1 MDYKGKRVFVLDGYG
16 RMLPTI
22 LKQLHDLGCI
32 ITTLNDSKLD
42 IGYSSRYPT
51 KKILA
56 KGIREDFDLLRRII
70 VREIESGNYDV
81 FFPMIENSTD
91 ILTQLQEE
99 GKLGNAKLIA
109 APRNAFLKAFDKELT
124 MNTCMDYSIPCPLT
138 KRDSE
143 SLDEFLSKAKFPL
156 ACKPRKGTGSTGF
169 KKVENREQLDNYIKD
184 GSICVNEYVIQE
196 FIPHTDYHYGIY
208 MMFDNDGNYV
218 YSVTVKSCRQY
229 PVDSGPGCYIYTVND
244 EEIKKNSI
252 QLMKAL
258 GWKGFGHVGLI
269 MDPRDNTAK
278 VMEINGRI
286 ASGIGICNLVG
297 ISSVKLLL
305 DYAYGQPISFKEQPY
320 PEKIALRHSQA
331 DIMWLIKAKNRFS
344 AKPSWFNFKN
354 NHDYVFSWRDPLPW
368 FTYSMEHVLTYRKDM
383 KKRTH

>member
-1 MDYKGKRVFVLDGYG
+1 MYYKGKRVFVLDGYG
-16 RMLPTI
+16 RMLPAI

-32 ITTLNDSKLD
+32 VTTLNNSKLD
-42 IGYSSRYPT
+42 IGYSSRYPV

-56 KGIREDFDLLRRII
+56 RGIREDFDLLRKII
-70 VREIESGNYDV
+70 IREVESGNYDV

-91 ILTQLQEE
+91 ILTQLKEE
-99 GKLGNAKLIA
+99 GKLGNIKLIA
-109 APRNAFLKAFDKELT
+109 APRDAFLRAFDKELT
-124 MNTCMDYSIPCPLT
+124 MNICMENGVPCPMT

-143 SLDEFLSKAKFPL
+143 TLDEFLSKAKFPL

-169 KKVENREQLDNYIKD
+169 KKVEDRMQLEKYIED
-184 GSICVNEYVIQE
+184 GSIRIDEYVIQE

-218 YSVTVKSCRQY
+218 YSVTVRNCRQY
-229 PVDSGPGCYIYTVND
+229 PVDSGPGCYIYTIND
-244 EEIKKNSI
+244 EEIKRNSI
-252 QLMKAL
+252 KLMKAL

-286 ASGIGICNLVG
+286 ASGIRTCNLVG
-297 ISSVKLLL
+297 IPSVKIML
-305 DYAYGQPISFKEQPY
+305 DYAFGQPINFKEIHY

-331 DIMWLIKAKNRFS
+331 DIMWLFKAKNRFS

-368 FTYSMEHVLTYRKDM
+368 FTYSLEHILTYRKDM